1 MTHTNEQSAIISHV
15 KSEAGNGLTLI
26 DSVAG
31 SGKTSVLIAIAKAI
45 PHTNGLYLAYNSH
58 IAKESRSKFP
68 STTHCM
74 TTHAMAY
81 HATVKSKDYPVTL
94 GNFGYKSIKEPLS
107 YEAKLAIVDH
117 IRSFCLSSFTDFRD
131 YATDRTLTTLQ
142 TTIALRYLDLMQS
155 NKVECTHEFYLK
167 YFHIL
172 LANGSLT
179 YPPFD
184 FIMLDEAGDLNEV
197 TLAIF
202 RLLPSPKK
210 IAVGDKHQ
218 NIYQFNETINCFT
231 VLADEGTTFHMTQS
245 FRVAHDIAARVEK
258 FCRRYLDPDM
268 HFKGIRLA
276 NKTPRTFAYLSR
288 TNGGLIA
295 QMIEFNRQGV
305 RYGLTRKPQEIFKV
319 PLMLCNLKYQGFI
332 TDPAYK
338 FLQADVDEYFESP
351 ELQTE
356 FKFPIDYIRSIYSE
370 DPVLETAAGLISRF
384 GMATIIK
391 TYEEARLNYREHQLI
406 TLSTA
411 HACKGAEFDSVTIL
425 SDLNDSIA
433 KLVTRIRSDKSYE
446 ITPKDYESLNLY
458 YVACTRSHMELN
470 NAKHL

>member
-1 MTHTNEQSAIISHV
+1 MTLTNEQSAILRHV
-15 KSEAGNGLTLI
+15 IATDGLTLI

-31 SGKTSVLIAIAKAI
+31 SGKTSMLMSIAKHI
-45 PHTNGLYLAYNSH
+45 PHTNGLYLAYNAH
-58 IAKESRSKFP
+58 IAKSSRSKFP

-74 TTHAMAY
+74 TTHSMAY
-81 HATVKSKDYPVTL
+81 QATVKSKDFKLTL
-94 GNFGYKSIKEPLS
+94 GTFNYKSIREPLT
-107 YEAKLAIVDH
+107 YDNKLALVDH
-117 IRSFCLSSFTDFRD
+117 IRSFCLSSFTTFRD
-131 YATDRTLTTLQ
+131 YAVDRDLTPLFTTLG
-142 TTIALRYLDLMQS
+142 LKYLDLMQS
-155 NKVECTHEFYLK
+155 GSIECTHEFYLK
-167 YFHIL
+167 LFHIL
-172 LANGSLT
+172 LANGTLI

-245 FRVAHDIAARVEK
+245 FRVAHDIAARVER
-258 FCRRYLDPDM
+258 FCQRYLDPSM
-268 HFKGIRLA
+268 HFRGIRLA
-276 NKTPRTFAYLSR
+276 SKKITTQAYLSR
-288 TNGGLIA
+288 TNSGLIA
-295 QMIEFNRQGV
+295 QMIAFNRSGV

-338 FLQADVDEYFESP
+338 FLQADVDEWYETP
-351 ELQTE
+351 ELHTE
-356 FKFPIDYIRSIYSE
+356 FKTPLMYIRHIYEE
-370 DPVLETAAGLISRF
+370 DPVLEQAASLLYRFTPNVIIS
-384 GMATIIK
+384 
-391 TYEEARLNYREHQLI
+391 TYEEARLNYKEHQPI

-425 SDLNDSIA
+425 PDLNDSIA
-433 KLVTRIRSDKSYE
+433 KLVNKLRANPSYLMSDLE
-446 ITPKDYESLNLY
+446 REALNLY
-458 YVACTRSHMELN
+458 YVACTRAHVELN